1 MMPEQSARSARL
13 AHMALLLAAV
23 LWGGSFIAMKV
34 AVAGYGP
41 MVVVWSRMALAA
53 LIFVTFSRSF
63 RRELFQVRDIGAIL
77 LMAFFEPCLYYLFE
91 GYAVHYT
98 TASQAGMISAI
109 LPLTVA
115 VGARFFLGEH
125 VRHTVVAGFLISLAG
140 VLVLSLG
147 SRATEHAPNPLLGN
161 FLEFMAMISATGYML
176 LVKRLSARHSP
187 WYLTAMQAVCGS
199 LFFLPAFLWHA
210 PEIPARIALVPTLA
224 VLFLGT
230 FITVGA
236 YGLYNY
242 GMSILPAS
250 QAAAYVNLIPV
261 VAVLL
266 GWLLLNERFTSAQYL
281 GVVLVFAGIYCSQ
294 RGGRTRPPPS
304 ATARP

>member
-1 MMPEQSARSARL
+1 MLKSSTRDARL
-13 AHMALLLAAV
+13 AHAALLASVV

-41 MVVVWSRMALAA
+41 MVVVWGRMALASLVFLA
-53 LIFVTFSRSF
+53 ASRSL
-63 RRELFQVRDIGAIL
+63 RREIFQVRDIWAIL

-98 TASQAGMISAI
+98 TASQAGMVSAI

-115 VGARFFLGEH
+115 VGARFLLGEH
-125 VRHTVVAGFLISLAG
+125 LRASVAVGFVVSLAG

-147 SRATEHAPNPLLGN
+147 GQATESAPNPPLGN
-161 FLEFMAMISATGYML
+161 FLEFMAMVSATGYML

-187 WYLTAMQAVCGS
+187 WYLTAMQAVCGTV
-199 LFFLPAFLWHA
+199 FFLPAFLWHA
-210 PEIPARIALVPTLA
+210 PDIPARIALAPTIA
-224 VLFLGT
+224 VAFLGT

-250 QAAAYVNLIPV
+250 QAAAYVNVIPV
-261 VAVLL
+261 VAVVL
-266 GWLLLNERFTSAQYL
+266 GWLMLGEQFTLLQFVGA
-281 GVVLVFAGIYCSQ
+281 GLVFVGIYWSQ
-294 RGGRTRPPPS
+294 RQARSGQGAAARIPS
-304 ATARP
+304 

>member
-1 MMPEQSARSARL
+1 MPQSSPRAARL
-13 AHMALLLAAV
+13 AHAALLASVV
-23 LWGGSFIAMKV
+23 LWGSSFIAMKV

-41 MVVVWSRMALAA
+41 MVVVWGRMALASLVFLA
-53 LIFVTFSRSF
+53 ASRSL
-63 RRELFQVRDIGAIL
+63 RREIFQVRDIWAIL

-98 TASQAGMISAI
+98 TASQAGMVSAI

-115 VGARFFLGEH
+115 VGARFLLGER
-125 VRHTVVAGFLISLAG
+125 VRAGVAVGFAVSLAG

-147 SRATEHAPNPLLGN
+147 GQATESAPNPLLGN
-161 FLEFMAMISATGYML
+161 FLEFMAMVSATGYML

-187 WYLTAMQAVCGS
+187 WYLTAMQAVCGAV
-199 LFFLPAFLWHA
+199 FFLPAFLWHA
-210 PEIPARIALVPTLA
+210 PDIPARMALAPTIAVA
-224 VLFLGT
+224 FLGT

-250 QAAAYVNLIPV
+250 QAAAYVNVIPV
-261 VAVLL
+261 VAVAL
-266 GWLLLNERFTSAQYL
+266 GWLMLDERFTPPQFL
-281 GVVLVFAGIYCSQ
+281 GAGLVFVGIYWSQ
-294 RGGRTRPPPS
+294 RQARTEG
-304 ATARP
+304 A